1 MKKLHIVGILVI
13 AAAIGLLMSLSGEVA
28 TYSNFEDASQKS
40 GVVKLAGLLL
50 KDKPMVYDPAVDPNY
65 FSFYIQDAK
74 GVSKKVVLL
83 MSKPQEFENSET
95 VVLTGSMK
103 GEEFVATDV
112 LLKCPSKYK
121 DEEIALR
128 NTIES

>member
-1 MKKLHIVGILVI
+1 MKKLHIIGILVI
-13 AAAIGLLMSLSGEVA
+13 AASIGLLMSLSGEVA
-28 TYSNFEDASQKS
+28 TYANFEDAKKDT
-40 GVVKLAGLLL
+40 GVVKIAGKLL
-50 KDKPMVYDPAVDPNY
+50 KDKEMTYDPAIDPNY
-65 FSFYIQDAK
+65 FSFFIEDTK

-83 MSKPQEFENSET
+83 MSKPQDFEMSET

-128 NTIES
+128 NAAS